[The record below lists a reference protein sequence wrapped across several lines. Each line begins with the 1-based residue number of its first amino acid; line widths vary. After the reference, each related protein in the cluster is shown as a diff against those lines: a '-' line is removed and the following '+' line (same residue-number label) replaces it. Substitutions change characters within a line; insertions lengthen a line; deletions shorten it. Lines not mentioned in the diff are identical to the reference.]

1 MRLEIDSNFTK
12 LSKFSVRRSLP
23 DLSRLILFRSGEAI
37 VGILND
43 IVAGIFAT
51 LVVGGY
57 NH

>member
-12 LSKFSVRRSLP
+12 LPKFSVLRSLP
-23 DLSRLILFRSGEAI
+23 DLSRLILLRSGEAI
-37 VGILND
+37 VGIFND
-43 IVAGIFAT
+43 IVAGIFAA